1 MLEQEIV
8 LGEHNSFERA
18 ATDEVHY
25 TMKQYFEILYHLHIV
40 YVTLHR
46 GCPFSQTES
55 VWWLKREAA
64 KSTWWVHSDPNLY
77 DARTQMNWMNWFWNK
92 RFLPPV
98 QASQGMYL
106 LTWDS
111 GLRKLSPEHSHSSKA
126 LSKIFFFFFIFL
138 EVPHHPH
145 SEWAR
150 GPHSVLPL
158 CETPSRWPALVQLPT
173 VLSAHKCKFKG
184 PGRETQ
190 RWKQKQMSQRRGSEL
205 GTSPDKMIMQ
215 LRKASALCTCLI
227 SYTKPIHPVKL
238 NKCTSVVRAEV
249 RHTARRYACRFHKPQ
264 QQRHNLIKKTFVR
277 VY

>member
-126 LSKIFFFFFIFL
+126 LSKFFVFFFFFG
-138 EVPHHPH
+138 
-145 SEWAR
+145 
-150 GPHSVLPL
+150 GPSSSPQWMSKRPPL
-158 CETPSRWPALVQLPT
+158 CAASLWDSITLTCPGTAPHGALCAQMQVQ
-173 VLSAHKCKFKG
+173 
-184 PGRETQ
+184 
-190 RWKQKQMSQRRGSEL
+190 
-205 GTSPDKMIMQ
+205 GT
-215 LRKASALCTCLI
+215 RKRDSALKTKTNVTAKRVWAWYI
-227 SYTKPIHPVKL
+227 S
-238 NKCTSVVRAEV
+238 R
-249 RHTARRYACRFHKPQ
+249 
-264 QQRHNLIKKTFVR
+264 
-277 VY
+277 